1 MAVGR
6 LGATGITA
14 PGEIPGVWICCG
26 RAQAA
31 AQPELPLHPPTPP
44 APAGSSS
51 QPREEQLT
59 PSRAHGILWMFVLL
73 IVLRLSLCTR
83 VLLRKI
89 TALKN
94 SDPLLRAAAVEI
106 TALQCNPL
114 VQ

>member
-6 LGATGITA
+6 LGATGIRA
-14 PGEIPGVWICCG
+14 PGEIPGF
-26 RAQAA
+26 
-31 AQPELPLHPPTPP
+31 
-44 APAGSSS
+44 GSAVEEPKLLLSLS
-51 QPREEQLT
+51 CPCTHQHLLLQPREEQLT
-59 PSRAHGILWMFVLL
+59 PSGAHGIPWMFVLL
-73 IVLRLSLCTR
+73 IVLMLSLCTR